1 MDKILV
7 LKKRKDFLRVAK
19 GIRMIVST
27 FILQAAPSL
36 SKDPVPF
43 KIGYT
48 VTKKIGKA
56 HVRNRTKRRLRA
68 AAQAIF
74 PAFGLPNV
82 EYVLVGRYNTADCP
96 FKVLKSDMKWALKK
110 TNTLLMEQKNQQNT
124 QANVS
129 DNSAA
134 TSPA

>member
-27 FILQAAPSL
+27 VILQAAPSL

-110 TNTLLMEQKNQQNT
+110 TNTLLMEQQNQQNT

>member
-27 FILQAAPSL
+27 VILQAAPSL

-74 PAFGLPNV
+74 AAFGLPNV

-124 QANVS
+124 QTNVS

>member
-27 FILQAAPSL
+27 VILQAAPSL

-110 TNTLLMEQKNQQNT
+110 TNTLLMEQQNQQNT
-124 QANVS
+124 QTNVS

>member
-27 FILQAAPSL
+27 VILQAAPSL

-110 TNTLLMEQKNQQNT
+110 TNTLLMEQKNQQNP
-124 QANVS
+124 QKNVS
-129 DNSAA
+129 YNSAA

>member
-27 FILQAAPSL
+27 VILQAAPSL

>member
-27 FILQAAPSL
+27 VILQAAPSL

-124 QANVS
+124 QTNVS